1 MTSLSLFFIH
11 RAWVGAPDIGV
22 ESLSIH
28 IKAYYCTNTHTQT
41 HLECGHFNYSSLH
54 SDARLWKK
62 LTMLL
67 ISDGNSDIG
76 AQGWNNF
83 GQQLFLRQLFR
94 SRRV

>member
-62 LTMLL
+62 LTMVL

-76 AQGWNNF
+76 AHVRNN
-83 GQQLFLRQLFR
+83 LCHLKCLRHSIR
-94 SRRV
+94 S